1 MKKSKLKYFLMIIML
16 MLNVL
21 PVMADDNVVD
31 FTKKGTIAISLS
43 DSIEGTE
50 VKGAAITIYKV
61 ADAYS
66 KDSNLAF
73 DYHSSVDKYKQ
84 DIEAG
89 NITSSVLDII
99 KNSDMVSKEGIT
111 DGNGKVQFS
120 NLDLGLYLVVQ
131 TNEVNGYSVIDP
143 FLVMIPQVQDNS
155 WVYDVEATPKVDIIK
170 LFDLT
175 VIKVWNVSTDTEVP
189 KEVVVE
195 LLKDGEVIDTVK
207 LNDGNGWTYS
217 WRQIEKSDK
226 YSVREKDV
234 PKGYTVSYRTEGN
247 KFIVINTKGLVQT
260 GRQMW
265 IISLSALVG
274 LLFIV
279 IGFICDKRERNEQNR

>member
-1 MKKSKLKYFLMIIML
+1 MIIML